1 MATQASFLRSKQM
14 NLVQTSRQM
23 ILGFHDDNSRFWEK
37 FSLPPTE
44 PELWLTAGAEVLSG
58 HDHHSV

>member
-1 MATQASFLRSKQM
+1 M